1 MALLAFDQAFAKTGW
16 ALFNDD
22 NKLVEIGV
30 ISTNAKD
37 SDEDRI
43 NCIYDEALGII
54 KHYQNMWRTDDV
66 PTMVIE
72 DIQVQRGNVS
82 TYKKLSYAQAA
93 IMLLAAQKGAKLYV
107 VSPSSWRS
115 ILHQKWGID
124 FGAKRADQ
132 KKVAKELA
140 EEYIATANCN
150 ISTKITTDI
159 ADAICI
165 GLAQI
170 HSIGFDS
177 K

>member
-72 DIQVQRGNVS
+72 DIQVQRGN
-82 TYKKLSYAQAA
+82 A
-93 IMLLAAQKGAKLYV
+93 
-107 VSPSSWRS
+107 
-115 ILHQKWGID
+115 
-124 FGAKRADQ
+124 
-132 KKVAKELA
+132 
-140 EEYIATANCN
+140 
-150 ISTKITTDI
+150 
-159 ADAICI
+159 
-165 GLAQI
+165 
-170 HSIGFDS
+170 
-177 K
+177 